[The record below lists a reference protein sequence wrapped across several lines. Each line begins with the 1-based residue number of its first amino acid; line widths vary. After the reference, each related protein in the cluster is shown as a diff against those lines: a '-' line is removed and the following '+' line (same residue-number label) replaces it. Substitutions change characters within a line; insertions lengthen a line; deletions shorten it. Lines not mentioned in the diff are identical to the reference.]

1 MDTRSSSAHA
11 INTDLTSGNQV
22 KETSQMKT
30 TGASNSRK
38 VLKWSIA
45 LTIYY
50 LIASIFFQDV
60 GLHDEST
67 FYLSQ
72 KDRLTF
78 SSFLTGAE
86 YGPLYAA
93 WYKLL
98 AVVVRDN
105 IALYFVSWGLLVVL
119 SVELMRRATQSIGS
133 IVPVLITLAAPIFKV
148 SPYVGLF
155 TSIITLL
162 GFIAVKNQKSA
173 NGAVIVI
180 AISGLVAGLARPEF
194 LYAPTMLLL
203 GYTGLAIFLRQK
215 LKTNVILLCAAIA
228 ASGIFISRNSDTGRS
243 VVAFEQHF
251 NLRASERGELGDE
264 MPWTSKHAREVFFKG
279 QDLDAKYKLSDYVK
293 ANPTEVVKH
302 ITRNAIDPR
311 SVLLGLVSAAI
322 AFFLYKAGQPF
333 AAMYVAVMVL
343 PPLISCVLIYP
354 RNHYIVSIL
363 LMLIAGASIAGAH
376 VLSGHEQLKR
386 SLKTPLIVA
395 LALILFVF
403 SLNIKALRSPP
414 SNFSTHG
421 LAALHPVASTL
432 LELREIEQQH
442 QFRGS
447 RILFD
452 PYGGFYIYM
461 QNKWEWMAEFHVQ
474 SGQDFINK
482 IRTHQASIFLVNQYT
497 LDYFKLTHQEV
508 NQAFRDG
515 GYETRSCTY
524 LDCTLHIAPHKPKQ
538 QPAQV
543 ASQH

>member
-11 INTDLTSGNQV
+11 ITTDLPSSNEV
-22 KETSQMKT
+22 KETSPMKT
-30 TGASNSRK
+30 TSASNPWR

-50 LIASIFFQDV
+50 LVASIFFQDV

-98 AVVVRDN
+98 ALVVRDN
-105 IALYFVSWGLLVVL
+105 IALYFVSWALLVVL

-133 IVPVLITLAAPIFKV
+133 IVPVLVTLGLPIFKV

-155 TSIITLL
+155 TAIITLL
-162 GFIAVKNQKSA
+162 GFIAAKNQKSA

-180 AISGLVAGLARPEF
+180 ALSGLVSGLARPEF
-194 LYAPTMLLL
+194 LYAPAMLLL
-203 GYTGLAIFLRQK
+203 GGMAFAIFFRQRPDI
-215 LKTNVILLCAAIA
+215 NAILLCVVIAAI
-228 ASGIFISRNSDTGRS
+228 GIFISRNSDTGRS

-279 QDLDAKYKLSDYVK
+279 QNVDVKYKLSDYAK
-293 ANPTEVVKH
+293 ANPVAVIKH
-302 ITRNAIDPR
+302 ITENVIDPR
-311 SVLLGLVSAAI
+311 SLLLGLVSAI
-322 AFFLYKAGQPF
+322 IVFFLYRAGERF

-354 RNHYIVSIL
+354 RNHYIVSVI
-363 LMLIAGASIAGAH
+363 LMLVAGASIAGAH
-376 VLSGHEQLKR
+376 MLSGRQRLKR
-386 SLKTPLIVA
+386 SLKTPTIIA
-395 LALILFVF
+395 LALLLFVF

-432 LELREIEQQH
+432 IELRELEQQH
-442 QFRGS
+442 RFKGS
-447 RILFD
+447 HVIFD
-452 PYGGFYIYM
+452 PYGGFYIYLHEPW
-461 QNKWEWMAEFHVQ
+461 QWMAEFHVH
-474 SGQDFINK
+474 SGHDFIEK
-482 IRTHQASIFLVNQYT
+482 IRTHQASIFLVNEYT
-497 LDYFKLTHQEV
+497 LDYFKLTRQEV
-508 NQAFRDG
+508 EETFKSS
-515 GYETRSCTY
+515 GYETRPCTY
-524 LDCTLHIAPHKPKQ
+524 LDCTIYIAP
-538 QPAQV
+538 QPRARQPSQV
-543 ASQH
+543 ELQR